1 MITPNPQPSWSVVF
15 ALTVCGARWAA
26 LSSGE
31 RRILCL
37 RYIAHWLILKQNMA
51 INELLILQEQLRF
64 GD

>member
-1 MITPNPQPSWSVVF
+1 MITPNPQPSWSAIVAIAVF
-15 ALTVCGARWAA
+15 TARWAE

-31 RRILCL
+31 RRTLAL
-37 RYIAHWLILKQNMA
+37 RYMAHWLILKQSMA